1 MKRKLLSAMLA
12 VAGLVG
18 TSAANASFIV
28 GGVDFGSPGSH
39 LETSTIAETF
49 INGNGQHLLGYGV
62 ISTVNGASNY
72 TSDGSKLYFAFD
84 YTSQNFS
91 ATNVEFT
98 NGVVKVYKGAEIN
111 LLSQSSTANLATIAS
126 YSEWVKLNG
135 HGFVNPL
142 AAPNAQLYSFGTLTG
157 ASLSFFGSG
166 LLDVDTSGAFGLAA
180 VAGAL
185 DTNSIG
191 DLVGGSADILI
202 DTSGSNRVLNAN
214 DDTTGCKNGTAL
226 AGTWCVQGSADL
238 NGVVPEPG
246 SLALAGLALLGLVS
260 ARRRKENV

>member
-12 VAGLVG
+12 IAGLVG
-18 TSAANASFIV
+18 TSAANATLLI
-28 GGVDFGSPGSH
+28 GGVDFGSPGAH

-62 ISTVNGASNY
+62 INTVNGASSY
-72 TSDGSKLYFAFD
+72 TSDGSKLYFSFD
-84 YTSQNFS
+84 YISQNFTPT
-91 ATNVEFT
+91 ATEFT
-98 NGVVKVYKGAEIN
+98 SGIVKVYKGAEIN
-111 LLSQSSTANLATIAS
+111 LLSQSSVANLATIAG
-126 YSEWVKLNG
+126 YSQWVQLNG
-135 HGFVNPL
+135 HGFINPF
-142 AAPNAQLYSFGTLTG
+142 ATPNAQLASSGTLTG
-157 ASLSFFGSG
+157 ASITFFGSG
-166 LLDVDTSGAFGLAA
+166 LLDVDTSGAFGLTA

-191 DLVGGSADILI
+191 DFAGGSADILI
-202 DTSGSNRVLNAN
+202 NTSGSNFVLNGN
-214 DDTTGCKNGTAL
+214 DDTTGCRNGTAA
-226 AGTWCVQGSADL
+226 AGTWCVQGAASL